1 MASVKIFFLIM
12 KNMNL
17 INVLSPNFV
26 RHLLAWAD
34 MEGLGD
40 FQYFIHIFWL
50 K

>member
-34 MEGLGD
+34 MEGHGD